1 MSDDHTARLGL
12 PYLAAG
18 QMQKH
23 VTLNEALTRLDAVVQ
38 TAVVS
43 RTQADQPAAPPDGAL
58 YILPA
63 DATGSFWEGWGEG
76 VLVRAEAGGWTV
88 VGAPDGLIALVLD
101 VGELVVR
108 DGAAWVSLGDR
119 LDRVQNLSRL
129 GLGTT
134 ADAANPFAA
143 RLNKALWT
151 AVDAGDG
158 GDGDLRLTFNKEG
171 PGDVLCLLFQSAW
184 GGRAE
189 LGLIGD
195 DDLRLKV
202 SADGSTWQDVWSVD
216 RTTGRAS
223 FEFGATRR
231 TVTAVTA
238 SGTHPVPAWA
248 RTIEVV
254 AVGGGGGGGAGAFGV
269 SGSRFG
275 GGGGGAGG
283 VTRAMLPA
291 DQLGAELAV
300 VIGSGGA
307 GGVAAAGSAGSGS
320 AVYLGS
326 TALLVAT
333 GGGGGGLGGA
343 SSGAAGLSGAG
354 VPNSN
359 GGGASSVT
367 TTGAAGK
374 SFDRPD
380 ASGGGGAGGGLD
392 GSGTARSG
400 GAGGDGGALAL
411 KAIGGTGGSGTSGG
425 TGAASPQPSLYW
437 AGGGGG
443 GGGAVASGV
452 GHDGGAGGAAGGGG
466 GGGGAGETAGGA
478 GGAGA
483 NGRVADR
490 PGVSAMT
497 RPRDQA
503 APVLLDPD
511 AWGAPLRLSEEDLY
525 AETGADRRSLRRFSD
540 DREDDR

>member
-1 MSDDHTARLGL
+1 MSDDQTARLGL

-23 VTLNEALTRLDAVVQ
+23 VTLNEALTRLDALVQ
-38 TAVVS
+38 AAVVS
-43 RTQADQPAAPPDGAL
+43 RTEATQPDTPPDGAL

-63 DATGSFWEGWGEG
+63 GAIGPAWTGQPDG
-76 VLVRAEAGGWTV
+76 VLMRAEGGGWSPV
-88 VGAPDGLIALVLD
+88 EAPEGLIALVVD
-101 VGELVVR
+101 AGELVVR
-108 DGAAWVSLGDR
+108 VAAGWAPIGER
-119 LDRVQNLSRL
+119 LEVIQQLTRF
-129 GLGTT
+129 GLGTI
-134 ADAANPFAA
+134 ADVDNPFAA

-151 AVDAGDG
+151 ALASDAG

-171 PGDVLCLLFQSAW
+171 PADVLSLLFQSDW

-202 SADGSTWQDVWSVD
+202 SADGSVWRDVWSVD
-216 RTTGRAS
+216 RSSGRIS
-223 FEFGATRR
+223 FEQGAARR
-231 TVTAVTA
+231 TVTILTA
-238 SGTHPVPAWA
+238 NGSYAVPAWA
-248 RTIEVV
+248 RTIEAV
-254 AVGGGGGGGAGAFGV
+254 AVGSGGGGGAGAFGL

-283 VTRAMLPA
+283 VSRATWPA
-291 DQLGAELAV
+291 DQLGAGLNV
-300 VIGSGGA
+300 VVGAGGA
-307 GGVAAAGSAGSGS
+307 GGVAAAGSGGSGT

-326 TALLVAT
+326 IALLVAP

-343 SSGAAGLSGAG
+343 SSGAAGAAGAG
-354 VPNSN
+354 APNSN

-367 TTGAAGK
+367 ATGAAGK

-380 ASGGGGAGGGLD
+380 APGGGGAGGGLD
-392 GSGTARSG
+392 GSGAARAG

-411 KAIGGTGGSGTSGG
+411 KAMGGSGGSGSAG
-425 TGAASPQPSLYW
+425 GSGATSPQPALYW

-443 GGGAVASGV
+443 GGGAAATGA
-452 GHDGGAGGAAGGGG
+452 GHDGGAGGSAGGGG

-483 NGRVADR
+483 NGRVWLIAQ
-490 PGVSAMT
+490 G
-497 RPRDQA
+497 
-503 APVLLDPD
+503 
-511 AWGAPLRLSEEDLY
+511 
-525 AETGADRRSLRRFSD
+525 
-540 DREDDR
+540 